1 MDMKRETVPTAP
13 AERAKRVPKI
23 AVRLQVFWVFL
34 GVIIISV
41 IVGFSGSIL
50 ARSYPPH
57 WPFASTILVSD
68 TQTPELVFI
77 DSGPDTVST
86 EIVSV
91 LKERQAKTIVSV
103 FSNTANEYTDETEL
117 GKGIIISTD
126 GWIVL
131 LGQILDNQTSLTIA
145 LPDGRVFITE
155 ELILDTYSDVVFA
168 KIDASQLPVVDFRTS
183 EVQLGESLIFYSYS
197 VANADRVSFGQ
208 IENLAFASDTTFST
222 EHPNLVYLTDQASRL
237 EYFGAPVFDM
247 SGALVGIDA
256 LDHRIIPV
264 ADISRNIFTIFSEK
278 DISQRDTVIEYSPLY
293 RVADSEAA
301 IAQKGVKIT
310 SISKA
315 VKGLEVSDV
324 ILSINDTPLNA
335 KNDLSNLL
343 ADIPIESEIIM
354 KISRDG
360 KQSTITVT
368 LE

>member
-13 AERAKRVPKI
+13 AERAKREPKI
-23 AVRLQVFWVFL
+23 SVKLRVFWIFL
-34 GVIIISV
+34 GVISISV

-57 WPFASTILVSD
+57 WPFASSILVSD
-68 TQTPELVFI
+68 TQTPELIFI

-86 EIVSV
+86 EIVSI

-103 FSNTANEYTDETEL
+103 FPNATTSYRDETEL

-131 LGQILDNQTSLTIA
+131 LGQIAENQTSLTIV
-145 LPDGRVFITE
+145 LPDGRVFVTE
-155 ELILDTYSDVVFA
+155 ELISDTYSDIVFA

-208 IENLAFASDTTFST
+208 IENVAFASDTTFTT
-222 EHPNLVYLTDQASRL
+222 EHPNLVYLTDQASRP
-237 EYFGAPVFDM
+237 EYLGAPVFDM
-247 SGALVGIDA
+247 SGALVGIDV

-264 ADISRNIFTIFSEK
+264 SEISRNIFTIFSEK
-278 DISQRDTVIEYSPLY
+278 DISQRDTVIEYTPMY

-301 IAQKGVKIT
+301 MAQKGVKIT

-315 VKGLEVSDV
+315 LDELEVGDI
-324 ILSINDTPLNA
+324 ILSVNGTPLNA
-335 KNDLSNLL
+335 QNDLSRLL
-343 ADIPIESEIIM
+343 ADLPIKSEIEM

-360 KQSTITVT
+360 KQSTVTVE
-368 LE
+368 L